1 VRYKLLRFKRRLEQ
15 PLHSNC
21 CLALCGSAADSWYD
35 VSEELSFANAAIHS
49 RNAFRVASRL
59 RPRFSGSGLSAAGKL
74 LALTQEAYGAVVS
87 FRRAN

>member
-1 VRYKLLRFKRRLEQ
+1 MFRKNFPLRTPQFI
-15 PLHSNC
+15 P
-21 CLALCGSAADSWYD
+21 
-35 VSEELSFANAAIHS
+35 

-59 RPRFSGSGLSAAGKL
+59 RPRFSGSGLYAAGKL